1 MLANLHHRESF
12 LPVSAAPA
20 RTQHPQHRP
29 GSAAVPQTW
38 TDLSSHPLQESRCC
52 CGALPAAPFQ
62 GLVQQLAGAQGCHGS
77 AAIARAASA
86 QPSSARPA
94 PSPVPRAGC
103 SRQFSS
109 ICPGTPGAAATGG
122 AVLPH
127 LPQPNT
133 HLPLR
138 SSHLSPKLGA
148 QIKPWDPG
156 VTSQHWAR
164 VSPPNQL
171 SLGRFVVFFSS
182 LQGEQCQCP
191 TLLAMPFRQ
200 GCCSYP
206 VPSHT
211 RARRAAG
218 AHPGAALVTQH
229 STSAGLVLQL
239 LTILLAEDSGFGT
252 SVPPEC
258 LFLRQSACRKAPMI
272 LTTTGSLQTDISC
285 AHISGLPNTLLKP
298 LSTLQE
304 PNLRHLNYSSA
315 CCVTASAVSWRHS
328 IYSNG

>member
-52 CGALPAAPFQ
+52 CGALSAAPFQ

-94 PSPVPRAGC
+94 PSPMPRAGC

-133 HLPLR
+133 HLPHR

-156 VTSQHWAR
+156 VTSQH
-164 VSPPNQL
+164 
-171 SLGRFVVFFSS
+171 
-182 LQGEQCQCP
+182 
-191 TLLAMPFRQ
+191 
-200 GCCSYP
+200 
-206 VPSHT
+206 
-211 RARRAAG
+211 
-218 AHPGAALVTQH
+218 
-229 STSAGLVLQL
+229 
-239 LTILLAEDSGFGT
+239 
-252 SVPPEC
+252 
-258 LFLRQSACRKAPMI
+258 
-272 LTTTGSLQTDISC
+272 
-285 AHISGLPNTLLKP
+285 
-298 LSTLQE
+298 
-304 PNLRHLNYSSA
+304 
-315 CCVTASAVSWRHS
+315 
-328 IYSNG
+328 